1 MNRLPFP
8 LRALL
13 NGCSQIFLQRHP
25 LCGLLCLLAIAL
37 AAPALLGGA
46 LLGGCAGLLTAH
58 WRGYPREDI
67 EAGLYGYNGVLLGL
81 LLCHRFAW
89 SAWLTLAIVGS
100 GVLSSLLLHAWLRRG
115 RQQSRLPAYT
125 LPFVG
130 LSWLLLGLAAPLGLA
145 PVASAANP
153 PLSLDGLSLL
163 AGLARGL
170 GQIIFLEQPLAG
182 ICLLLGLLLADPRA
196 ALWALLGSAAGLGL
210 ALGQG
215 WPEQTALAGLYGYNA
230 ALAALALSQN
240 RRQPWAPLIGIALA
254 LLLQPG
260 FAALGLPAL
269 TAPFI
274 LACWLV
280 QASLR
285 LLRQAAADL
294 SVGHKLASVIKRPP
308 RQSLA
313 PRAGAE

>member
-8 LRALL
+8 IRALL

-37 AAPALLGGA
+37 AAPALLSGA

-58 WRGYPREDI
+58 WRGYPREDL

-81 LLCHRFAW
+81 LLGHHFAW
-89 SAWLTLAIVGS
+89 SVWLALAIVGS
-100 GVLSSLLLHAWLRRG
+100 GALSSLLLHVLLGRS
-115 RQQSRLPAYT
+115 RQQHWLPAYT

-130 LSWLLLGLAAPLGLA
+130 LSWLLLGLAGLLGLA
-145 PVASAANP
+145 PAAGAAPP
-153 PLSLDGLSLL
+153 PLSLDGLGLL
-163 AGLARGL
+163 AALARGL
-170 GQIIFLEQPLAG
+170 GQIIFLELPLAG
-182 ICLLLGLLLADPRA
+182 VCLLLGLFLADPRA
-196 ALWALLGSAAGLGL
+196 AGWTLLGSAAGLGL

-240 RRQPWAPLIGIALA
+240 RRQPWAPLIGMVLA

-260 FAALGLPAL
+260 FAALGLAAL

-285 LLRQAAADL
+285 LLRRAAADCQPGTSRRRL
-294 SVGHKLASVIKRPP
+294 
-308 RQSLA
+308 
-313 PRAGAE
+313 

>member
-8 LRALL
+8 IRALL

-37 AAPALLGGA
+37 AAPTLLGGA

-81 LLCHRFAW
+81 LLCHQFAW
-89 SAWLTLAIVGS
+89 PAWLPLAIVGS
-100 GVLSSLLLHAWLRRG
+100 GALSSLLLHALLQRS
-115 RQQSRLPAYT
+115 RQQQWLPAYT

-130 LSWLLLGLAAPLGLA
+130 LSWLLLGLAGPLDL
-145 PVASAANP
+145 PSAASP
-153 PLSLDGLSLL
+153 TSPALSLDGLSLL
-163 AGLARGL
+163 AALGRGL
-170 GQIIFLEQPLAG
+170 GQIIFLEHPLAG
-182 ICLLLGLLLADPRA
+182 VCLLVGLFLADPRA
-196 ALWALLGSAAGLGL
+196 ACWALLGSAAGLGL

-240 RRQPWAPLIGIALA
+240 RRRPWAALIGIALA

-280 QASLR
+280 QATLR
-285 LLRQAAADL
+285 LLRQAAADCQPGT
-294 SVGHKLASVIKRPP
+294 SW
-308 RQSLA
+308 RQL
-313 PRAGAE
+313 

>member
-1 MNRLPFP
+1 MPRLLLPP
-8 LRALL
+8 VARGWATALL

-25 LCGLLCLLAIAL
+25 LCGLLILLAIAIG
-37 AAPALLGGA
+37 APALLGGA
-46 LLGGCAGLLTAH
+46 LLGGFAGWLTALR
-58 WRGYPREDI
+58 RGYAKEDI

-81 LLCHRFAW
+81 LLCFKFAW
-89 SAWLTLAIVGS
+89 SAWLPPLIVAS
-100 GVLSSLLLHAWLRRG
+100 SALSSLMLHALLQRT
-115 RQQSRLPAYT
+115 RQQQWLPAYT
-125 LPFVG
+125 LPFVS
-130 LSWLLLGLAAPLGLA
+130 LSWLLLWLGGPLELLPATSPVSPPLPLDWLTLLAA
-145 PVASAANP
+145 V
-153 PLSLDGLSLL
+153 
-163 AGLARGL
+163 ARGL
-170 GQIIFLEQPLAG
+170 GQIIFLDQPLAG
-182 ICLLLGLLLADPRA
+182 VCLLAGLCLADRRA
-196 ALWALLGSAAGLGL
+196 ACWALLGSAAGLGL

-215 WPEQTALAGLYGYNA
+215 WPDQTALAGLYGYNT

-285 LLRQAAADL
+285 LLRQAAADC
-294 SVGHKLASVIKRPP
+294 HPIAN
-308 RQSLA
+308 
-313 PRAGAE
+313 